1 MTSAGLVRARNT
13 PPMLHFNS
21 PGSRAV
27 GADRLSEIAH
37 QRKNKNWNGKAMIR
51 NLKSGGEG
59 NKSRTDP
66 GRFCLTRRI
75 GKA

>member
-27 GADRLSEIAH
+27 GLNRLCEIAH
-37 QRKNKNWNGKAMIR
+37 QRKNTNWNGKAAIR
-51 NLKSGGEG
+51 NLKSGGRG

-66 GRFCLTRRI
+66 GWSCLTGRI
-75 GKA
+75 GKT